1 MNKQCYQHKEINP
14 NFYCFDD
21 KKFLCDPCFKEH
33 RKHNL
38 EVISEIE
45 KNEMIYQKI
54 KQNNSMVV
62 PLEEIQKIL
71 NELKND
77 IEQKLNKI
85 NNMILSLRKFDLSLA
100 SNGIYSLNFQ
110 EYESLEE
117 YIKLIKSV
125 NELENKFIELK
136 KYKIK
141 NEYIN
146 FIKINK
152 EINIIENSNV
162 DMSLNLEIMIGE
174 KSKKSLF
181 ACTNNSYIKNLN
193 NHFAIFDLKKNLYLK
208 EILISVEKNYGCIL
222 KNFKVSTK
230 NKNGFWEEVN
240 SFIYKDN
247 KNEEDIQQFQIKRET
262 QFVKIDFID
271 VWENDGENF
280 ILIRKL
286 SFRVAD
292 II

>member
-1 MNKQCYQHKEINP
+1 MCYKHKGINS
-14 NFYCFDD
+14 NFYCFDND
-21 KKFLCDPCFKEH
+21 KFLCNHCFKEH
-33 RKHNL
+33 RNHNL

-45 KNEMIYQKI
+45 KNEMIYNKLNENDKMNESLNGI
-54 KQNNSMVV
+54 K
-62 PLEEIQKIL
+62 KIL

-77 IEQKLNKI
+77 VEKKLNDI
-85 NNMILSLRKFDLSLA
+85 NNILSFLRNYTFTPNFKNA
-100 SNGIYSLNFQ
+100 YSLNYK
-110 EYESLEE
+110 EYENLEDYVNLIFSLD
-117 YIKLIKSV
+117 
-125 NELENKFIELK
+125 ELDDTVAKLK

-146 FIKINK
+146 FSEMDK
-152 EINIIENSNV
+152 EVNIIENSNV